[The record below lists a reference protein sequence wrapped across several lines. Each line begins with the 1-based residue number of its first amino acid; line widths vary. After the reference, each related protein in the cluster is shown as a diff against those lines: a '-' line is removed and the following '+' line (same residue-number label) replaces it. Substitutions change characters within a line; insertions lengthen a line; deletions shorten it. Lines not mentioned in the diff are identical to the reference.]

1 MNNEAYING
10 IYREIPGRG
19 YHAPAVERVE
29 LLRFVSK
36 SLIKAMLPLE
46 RRRAIILDLQA
57 DFGIKLSEHGLEQ
70 FMGE

>member
-1 MNNEAYING
+1 MNNEAYIND

-36 SLIKAMLPLE
+36 SLIKAMFPLE
-46 RRRAIILDLQA
+46 RRRAIIQDLQA
-57 DFGIKLSEHGLEQ
+57 DFGIELSEHGLEQ
-70 FMGE
+70 FMRE